1 VIEQKNKPSQVRR
14 PARPHGPKPGSSH
27 GPTGPGQVGP
37 HRAGPGRAHH
47 APRQNR
53 PEPTEYHEGRQANS
67 QARHSAGGHAEQGPQ
82 AQQAGPRDPNKK
94 DMKKLQ
100 RSQRDR
106 WLKPVVRHVRVLSE
120 TVHKEQQRQT
130 GSQTGGLKIVHF
142 GGLGEVGRNMSAIQY
157 DDEIILIDA
166 GVRFGDEKMPGIDF
180 IIPNASYLEG
190 KEHMVKAMFF
200 THGHMD
206 HVGALPFVLDKIGDP
221 DFYAAP
227 LTRALLIKRLEEFK
241 DKKPIDILTIN
252 PGEEVKISDKLTV
265 KVLRINHSIP
275 DDLEIII
282 KTPIGNVVHTSDFK
296 FDDTPVNDKP
306 ADVEE
311 MDRMSRE
318 EGVLVLMSDSTGAE
332 NEGHSL
338 SEQDITNN
346 LDQIIS
352 AATGMLI
359 LGTFASLINR
369 VQQIITI
376 SEKHGKKVVFDGY
389 SMKSNVEICKKLG
402 YLKMARDTQ
411 ISMDEI
417 DNYPR
422 NKVVAVV
429 TGAQGEGNAVLM
441 RIANGEHKYIRILK
455 NDTIVFSSSVIPG
468 NEKDVQFLKDQLYRN
483 GAKVLNYK
491 MLDVHAGGHGNKE
504 DLRRMIQL
512 MKPKFFFPIHGQYSM
527 MINHG
532 TMAQTEGVLPENVI
546 IADNGSITHIEK
558 DKWWFDREK
567 ANADYVF
574 VDGLGVGDIGNV
586 VLRDRQILAEDGM
599 FVIISLVQH
608 NGNHGHKLMAS
619 PDIISRGF
627 IYLKDNKEML
637 MEVRKR
643 VRKIVES
650 QRMYEPNFAYLKD
663 NIRNQVGL
671 FLFQQT
677 QRRPMILPVVI
688 EV

>member
-1 VIEQKNKPSQVRR
+1 MIEQKDKPSPQMRR
-14 PARPHGPKPGSSH
+14 HPPQGSYRPHGNHP
-27 GPTGPGQVGP
+27 QGP
-37 HRAGPGRAHH
+37 HI
-47 APRQNR
+47 RQ
-53 PEPTEYHEGRQANS
+53 PAIPTGRQADQESKS
-67 QARHSAGGHAEQGPQ
+67 QGSQV
-82 AQQAGPRDPNKK
+82 QQGPRDPNKK
-94 DMKKLQ
+94 DMRTLQ

-106 WLKPVVRHVRVLSE
+106 WMKPVVRHVRVLRE
-120 TVHKEQQRQT
+120 TARKEQTRET
-130 GSQTGGLKIVHF
+130 GAETGGLKIVHF

-157 DDEIILIDA
+157 DNEIILIDA

-190 KEHMVKAMFF
+190 REHMVKAMFF

-206 HVGALPFVLDKIGDP
+206 HVGALPFILDKIGDP

-227 LTRALLIKRLEEFK
+227 LTKALIMKRLDEFK
-241 DKKPIDILTIN
+241 DRRPVDINTIN
-252 PGEEVKISDKLTV
+252 PGEEIKVSDKLTV

-282 KTPIGNVVHTSDFK
+282 KTPIGNVVHTSDYK

-306 ADVEE
+306 ADIGE
-311 MDRMSRE
+311 MERMVRE
-318 EGVLVLMSDSTGAE
+318 EGVLLLMSDSTGAE
-332 NEGHSL
+332 VEGHSL
-338 SEQDITNN
+338 SEQDVTEN
-346 LDQIIS
+346 LDKIFRES
-352 AATGMLI
+352 TGMLI

-369 VQQIITI
+369 IQQIITI
-376 SEKHGKKVVFDGY
+376 SEKYGRKVVFNGY
-389 SMKSNVEICKKLG
+389 SMKNNVEICKKLG

-411 ISMDEI
+411 ISMEQI
-417 DNYPR
+417 DDYPR
-422 NKVVAVV
+422 DKITVVT
-429 TGAQGEGNAVLM
+429 TGAQGEDNAGLM
-441 RIANGEHKYIRILK
+441 RIANGEHKHVRILK

-491 MLDVHAGGHGNKE
+491 MLDIHAGGHGNKE
-504 DLRRMIQL
+504 DLRRMLRI
-512 MKPKFFFPIHGQYSM
+512 MKPKFFLPIHGQYSM

-532 TMAQTEGVLPENVI
+532 IMAQGEGVLQENII

-567 ANADYVF
+567 AQSDYVF
-574 VDGLGVGDIGNV
+574 VDGLGIGDIGNV

-599 FVIISLVQH
+599 FVVIALIQH
-608 NGNHGHKLMAS
+608 SAQGAHKLIAS

-627 IYLKDNKEML
+627 IYLKDNKDLL
-637 MEVRKR
+637 MQVRKN
-643 VRKIVES
+643 VKHIVEN
-650 QRMYEPNFAYLKD
+650 QRVYEPNFAYLKD
-663 NIRNQVGL
+663 QLRNQIGL
-671 FLFQQT
+671 FLFQKT

>member
-1 VIEQKNKPSQVRR
+1 VIEQKKHTR
-14 PARPHGPKPGSSH
+14 PARQH
-27 GPTGPGQVGP
+27 
-37 HRAGPGRAHH
+37 
-47 APRQNR
+47 
-53 PEPTEYHEGRQANS
+53 
-67 QARHSAGGHAEQGPQ
+67 GHAEARTPYHGHSGQGGRSQSAPQ
-82 AQQAGPRDPNKK
+82 ASPNPDKK
-94 DMKKLQ
+94 DMRKLQ
-100 RSQRDR
+100 RSQRER
-106 WLKPVVRHVRVLSE
+106 WMKPVVRQVKVLRE
-120 TVHKEQQRQT
+120 TSRKEQTQA
-130 GSQTGGLKIVHF
+130 GPDNGGLKIIHF

-180 IIPNASYLEG
+180 IIPNPGYLEG
-190 KEHMVKAMFF
+190 REHMVKAMFF

-206 HVGALPFVLDKIGDP
+206 HVGAFPFMLDKIGDP

-227 LTRALLIKRLEEFK
+227 LTRALLMKRLEEYK
-241 DKKPIDILTIN
+241 DRKQVNIMAIN
-252 PGEEVKISDKLTV
+252 PGEEIKVSDKLSV
-265 KVLRINHSIP
+265 RVLRINHSIP
-275 DDLEIII
+275 DDLEIVI

-306 ADVEE
+306 AQVEE
-311 MDRMSRE
+311 MQKMSSE

-338 SEQDITNN
+338 SEQDITEN
-346 LDQIIS
+346 LDKILRES
-352 AATGMLI
+352 TGMLI
-359 LGTFASLINR
+359 MGTFASLINR

-376 SEKHGKKVVFDGY
+376 AEKYGKKVVFDGY
-389 SMKSNVEICKKLG
+389 SMKTNVEICKKLG

-411 ISMDEI
+411 ISMDQI
-417 DNYPR
+417 DDFPR

-441 RIANGEHKYIRILK
+441 RIANGDHKYIRILK
-455 NDTIVFSSSVIPG
+455 HDTIVFSSSVIPG

-532 TMAQTEGVLPENVI
+532 TMAQEEGVLPENTI
-546 IADNGSITHIEK
+546 IADNGSIVHIEK

-567 ANADYVF
+567 APSDYVF

-586 VLRDRQILAEDGM
+586 VLRDRQVLAEDGM
-599 FVIISLVQH
+599 FVVIALVQH
-608 NGNHGHKLMAS
+608 TPQGHKLMSS

-627 IYLKDNKEML
+627 IYLKDNRELL
-637 MEVRKR
+637 MQVRKK
-643 VRKIVES
+643 VKMIVEN
-650 QRMYEPNFAYLKD
+650 QKAYEPNFAYLKD
-663 NIRNQVGL
+663 QMRNQIGL
-671 FLFQQT
+671 FLFQRT
-677 QRRPMILPVVI
+677 QRRPMVLPVVI

>member
-1 VIEQKNKPSQVRR
+1 MNQ
-14 PARPHGPKPGSSH
+14 
-27 GPTGPGQVGP
+27 GP
-37 HRAGPGRAHH
+37 HNP
-47 APRQNR
+47 
-53 PEPTEYHEGRQANS
+53 
-67 QARHSAGGHAEQGPQ
+67 
-82 AQQAGPRDPNKK
+82 DKK

-106 WLKPVVRHVRVLSE
+106 WMKPVVRRVKVLRE
-120 TVHKEQQRQT
+120 TFRKEQQRET
-130 GSQTGGLKIVHF
+130 GTEIGGLKIVHF
-142 GGLGEVGRNMSAIQY
+142 GGLGEVGRNMSAVQY

-190 KEHMVKAMFF
+190 REHMVKAMFF

-227 LTRALLIKRLEEFK
+227 LTRALLMKRMDEFR
-241 DKKPIDILTIN
+241 DRGPININVIN
-252 PGEEVKISDKLTV
+252 PREEIKISDKLSV

-275 DDLEIII
+275 DDLEVII
-282 KTPIGNVVHTSDFK
+282 KTPIGNIVHTSDFK

-306 ADVEE
+306 ADIEE
-311 MDRMSRE
+311 MERMIRE

-332 NEGHSL
+332 KEGHSL
-338 SEQDITNN
+338 SEQDITEN
-346 LDQIIS
+346 LDQIMRES
-352 AATGMLI
+352 TGMLI

-376 SEKHGKKVVFDGY
+376 AEKYGKKVVFDGY
-389 SMKSNVEICKKLG
+389 SMKTNVEICKKLG

-411 ISMDEI
+411 ILMDEI

-422 NKVVAVV
+422 NKVIAVV

-441 RIANGEHKYIRILK
+441 RIANGEHKYINILK

-483 GAKVLNYK
+483 GAKVLNYQ

-504 DLRRMIQL
+504 DLRRMLQL

-527 MINHG
+527 MVNHG
-532 TMAQTEGVLPENVI
+532 MMAQEEGVVRENI
-546 IADNGSITHIEK
+546 ILADNGSITHIEK

-567 ANADYVF
+567 APADYVF

-599 FVIISLVQH
+599 FVVIALVQH
-608 NGNHGHKLMAS
+608 TTQGHRLMAS

-627 IYLKDNKEML
+627 IYLKENKEML
-637 MEVRKR
+637 MYVRKKIR
-643 VRKIVES
+643 QIVEN

-663 NIRNQVGL
+663 QLRNQIGL
-671 FLFQQT
+671 FLFQKT

>member
-1 VIEQKNKPSQVRR
+1 MIDQKNKPPSQMRR
-14 PARPHGPKPGSSH
+14 TSPASPR
-27 GPTGPGQVGP
+27 
-37 HRAGPGRAHH
+37 RFEAGPDQGGRSPHTPH
-47 APRQNR
+47 NP
-53 PEPTEYHEGRQANS
+53 HL
-67 QARHSAGGHAEQGPQ
+67 RHPPHLAEADQ
-82 AQQAGPRDPNKK
+82 GPRDPNKK
-94 DMKKLQ
+94 DMRKLQ

-106 WLKPVVRHVRVLSE
+106 WMKPVVRHVRVLRE
-120 TVHKEQQRQT
+120 TARKEQTRET
-130 GSQTGGLKIVHF
+130 GIETGGLKIIHF
-142 GGLGEVGRNMSAIQY
+142 GGLGEVGRNMSAVQY

-180 IIPNASYLEG
+180 IIPNPGYLEG
-190 KEHMVKAMFF
+190 REHMVKAMFF

-206 HVGALPFVLDKIGDP
+206 HVGAFPFVLDRIGEP

-227 LTRALLIKRLEEFK
+227 LTRALLMKRLDEFK
-241 DKKPIDILTIN
+241 DRGPVDIMTIN
-252 PGEEVKISDKLTV
+252 PGEEVKISDKLSV

-275 DDLEIII
+275 DDLEIVI

-306 ADVEE
+306 ADIEE
-311 MDRMSRE
+311 MERMSRE

-332 NEGHSL
+332 KEGHSL

-346 LDQIIS
+346 LDKIFVES
-352 AATGMLI
+352 TGMLI

-369 VQQIITI
+369 IQQIITI
-376 SEKHGKKVVFDGY
+376 AEKYGKKVVFDGY
-389 SMKSNVEICKKLG
+389 SMKTNVEICKKLG

-422 NKVVAVV
+422 NRVVAVV

-441 RIANGEHKYIRILK
+441 RIANGDHKYVRILK

-483 GAKVLNYK
+483 GAKVLNRD

-527 MINHG
+527 MVNHG
-532 TMAQTEGVLPENVI
+532 MMAQQEGIAEQNI
-546 IADNGSITHIEK
+546 IVADNGSITHIEK

-567 ANADYVF
+567 APADYIF

-599 FVIISLVQH
+599 FVLIALVQH
-608 NGNHGHKLMAS
+608 TQQGHKLMAS

-627 IYLKDNKEML
+627 IYLKENKEML
-637 MEVRKR
+637 MYVRKKIR
-643 VRKIVES
+643 QIVEN

-663 NIRNQVGL
+663 QLRNQIGL
-671 FLFQQT
+671 FLFQKT

>member
-1 VIEQKNKPSQVRR
+1 ME
-14 PARPHGPKPGSSH
+14 
-27 GPTGPGQVGP
+27 
-37 HRAGPGRAHH
+37 
-47 APRQNR
+47 
-53 PEPTEYHEGRQANS
+53 
-67 QARHSAGGHAEQGPQ
+67 
-82 AQQAGPRDPNKK
+82 
-94 DMKKLQ
+94 
-100 RSQRDR
+100 
-106 WLKPVVRHVRVLSE
+106 
-120 TVHKEQQRQT
+120 
-130 GSQTGGLKIVHF
+130 TGGLKIVHF
-142 GGLGEVGRNMSAIQY
+142 GGLGEVGRNMSAVQY

-180 IIPNASYLEG
+180 IIPNPGYLEG
-190 KEHMVKAMFF
+190 REHMVKAMFF

-227 LTRALLIKRLEEFK
+227 LTRAILMKRLDEFK
-241 DKKPIDILTIN
+241 DRKPIDIMTIN
-252 PGEEVKISDKLTV
+252 PGDEIKISDKISV

-306 ADVEE
+306 ADIEE
-311 MDRMSRE
+311 MERMSRE
-318 EGVLVLMSDSTGAE
+318 EGVLLLMSDSTGAE

-338 SEQDITNN
+338 SEQDITEN
-346 LDQIIS
+346 LDKIIS
-352 AATGMLI
+352 EATGMLI

-369 VQQIITI
+369 VQQIISI
-376 SEKHGKKVVFDGY
+376 SEKYGKKVVFDGY
-389 SMKSNVEICKKLG
+389 SMKTNVEICKKLG

-441 RIANGEHKYIRILK
+441 RVANGDHKYIRILK

-483 GAKVLNYK
+483 GAKVLNYR

-532 TMAQTEGVLPENVI
+532 TMAQEEGVLPENTI
-546 IADNGSITHIEK
+546 IADNGSIVHIES
-558 DKWWFDREK
+558 DRWWFDRDK
-567 ANADYVF
+567 APADYVF

-599 FVIISLVQH
+599 FVLIALVQH
-608 NGNHGHKLMAS
+608 TNQGHKLIAS

-627 IYLKDNKEML
+627 IYLKENKEML
-637 MEVRKR
+637 MHVRKKIR
-643 VRKIVES
+643 QIVEN
-650 QRMYEPNFAYLKD
+650 QRVYEPNFAYLKD
-663 NIRNQVGL
+663 QLRNQIGL
-671 FLFQQT
+671 FLFQKT

>member
-1 VIEQKNKPSQVRR
+1 MNIGIIRSKKVIEQKNKPNPGPRSQHPHIRQ
-14 PARPHGPKPGSSH
+14 PAD
-27 GPTGPGQVGP
+27 QGP
-37 HRAGPGRAHH
+37 HNP
-47 APRQNR
+47 
-53 PEPTEYHEGRQANS
+53 
-67 QARHSAGGHAEQGPQ
+67 
-82 AQQAGPRDPNKK
+82 DKK
-94 DMKKLQ
+94 DMRKLQ

-106 WLKPVVRHVRVLSE
+106 WMKPVVRHVRVLKE
-120 TVHKEQQRQT
+120 TFRKEQQREV
-130 GSQTGGLKIVHF
+130 GIEIGGLKIVHF

-190 KEHMVKAMFF
+190 REHMVKAMFF

-206 HVGALPFVLDKIGDP
+206 HVGALPFVLDRIGDP

-227 LTRALLIKRLEEFK
+227 LTKALLMKRLDEFK
-241 DKKPIDILTIN
+241 DRKPIDIMTIN
-252 PGEEVKISDKLTV
+252 PGEEVKISEKLTV

-282 KTPIGNVVHTSDFK
+282 KTPIGNIVHTSDFK

-306 ADVEE
+306 ADVGE
-311 MDRMSRE
+311 MERMSRE

-346 LDQIIS
+346 LDQIIRE
-352 AATGMLI
+352 ATGMLVM
-359 LGTFASLINR
+359 GTFASLINR
-369 VQQIITI
+369 VQQIISI
-376 SEKHGKKVVFDGY
+376 SEKYGKKVVFDGY
-389 SMKSNVEICKKLG
+389 SMKTNVEICKKLG

-411 ISMDEI
+411 ISMEEI

-422 NKVVAVV
+422 NRIVAVV

-441 RIANGEHKYIRILK
+441 RIANGDHKYVRILK

-532 TMAQTEGVLPENVI
+532 MMAQVEGVLPENVI

-567 ANADYVF
+567 APADYVF

-599 FVIISLVQH
+599 FVLIALVQH
-608 NGNHGHKLMAS
+608 TQQGHKLIAS

-637 MEVRKR
+637 MQVRKKIR
-643 VRKIVES
+643 QIVES
-650 QRMYEPNFAYLKD
+650 QRAYEPNFAYLKD
-663 NIRNQVGL
+663 QLRNQIGL
-671 FLFQQT
+671 FLFQKT

>member
-1 VIEQKNKPSQVRR
+1 MRRASPNQDDRGSQ
-14 PARPHGPKPGSSH
+14 APHGHSLHRSPGS
-27 GPTGPGQVGP
+27 Q
-37 HRAGPGRAHH
+37 
-47 APRQNR
+47 
-53 PEPTEYHEGRQANS
+53 E
-67 QARHSAGGHAEQGPQ
+67 
-82 AQQAGPRDPNKK
+82 PRDPNKK
-94 DMKKLQ
+94 DMRKLQ

-106 WLKPVVRHVRVLSE
+106 WMKPVVRRVKVLRE
-120 TVHKEQQRQT
+120 TFHKEQQRET
-130 GSQTGGLKIVHF
+130 GMETGGLKIVHF
-142 GGLGEVGRNMSAIQY
+142 GGLGEVGRNMSAVQY

-180 IIPNASYLEG
+180 IIPNPGYLEG
-190 KEHMVKAMFF
+190 REHMVKAMFF

-227 LTRALLIKRLEEFK
+227 LTRAILMKRLDEFK
-241 DKKPIDILTIN
+241 DRKPIDIMTIN
-252 PGEEVKISDKLTV
+252 PGDEIKISDKISV

-306 ADVEE
+306 ADIEE
-311 MDRMSRE
+311 MERMSRE
-318 EGVLVLMSDSTGAE
+318 EGVLLLMSDSTGAE

-338 SEQDITNN
+338 SEQDITEN
-346 LDQIIS
+346 LDKIIS
-352 AATGMLI
+352 EATGMLI

-369 VQQIITI
+369 VQQIISI
-376 SEKHGKKVVFDGY
+376 SEKYGKKVVFDGY
-389 SMKSNVEICKKLG
+389 SMKTNVEICKKLG

-441 RIANGEHKYIRILK
+441 RVANGDHKYIRILK

-483 GAKVLNYK
+483 GAKVLNYR

-532 TMAQTEGVLPENVI
+532 TMAQEEGVLPENTI
-546 IADNGSITHIEK
+546 IADNGSIVHIES
-558 DKWWFDREK
+558 DRWWFDRDK
-567 ANADYVF
+567 APADYVF

-599 FVIISLVQH
+599 FVLIALVQH
-608 NGNHGHKLMAS
+608 TNQGHKLIAS

-627 IYLKDNKEML
+627 IYLKENKEML
-637 MEVRKR
+637 MHVRKKIR
-643 VRKIVES
+643 QIVEN
-650 QRMYEPNFAYLKD
+650 QRVYEPNFAYLKD
-663 NIRNQVGL
+663 QLRNQIGL
-671 FLFQQT
+671 FLFQKT